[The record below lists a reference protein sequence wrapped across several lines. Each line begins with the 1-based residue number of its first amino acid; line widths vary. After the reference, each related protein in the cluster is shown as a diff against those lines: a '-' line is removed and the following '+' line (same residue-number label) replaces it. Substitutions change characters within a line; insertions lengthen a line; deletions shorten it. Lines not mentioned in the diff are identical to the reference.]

1 MYADLREDLVVLRR
15 NTTSGRSTLALMLTN
30 RGIGALAC
38 YRAAVALRRRQIPLA
53 PLVLL
58 RVCQHRYGVD
68 IDHRADLRPGINLV
82 HGFGIV
88 IGAHTVV
95 NHGCTLFH
103 GVTLGNRMSK
113 QVGSMR
119 EDGCPTLENDVL
131 VCAGAKVL
139 GKIVIGEG
147 SVIAANA
154 VVTESV
160 PARSLVVG
168 NPGRVIRTLDRPPF

>member
-1 MYADLREDLVVLRR
+1 MAQLGEDVRILRR
-15 NTTSGRSTLALMLTN
+15 NTTTKRPSWVLALTN
-30 RGIGALAC
+30 RGVGALAC
-38 YRAAVALRRRQIPLA
+38 YRLAMSLKRRGVPGIPLA
-53 PLVLL
+53 LL
-58 RVCQHRYGVD
+58 RLSQHRYGVD

-168 NPGRVIRTLDRPPF
+168 NPGRVIRTLDHPPF